1 MIAKLY
7 DESVSQVLRI
17 KNFYF
22 NTSLTDV
29 CYDLHKEN
37 AMTKI
42 LLLEDDYL
50 LSETLKS
57 LLSNEGFEV
66 VHASDGEEALTY
78 SYENS
83 FDLYLFDIN
92 VPLLNGL
99 DVLKLLRDSGDT
111 TPAFFI
117 SAYKD
122 IQTITK
128 AFDTA
133 CDDYIKKPFDFDELL
148 VRIKAHILKKNPLV
162 FYANIT
168 YDLLNKCILKNGKEV
183 DLGFV
188 EKEIFDLL
196 MRNLSKTILKE
207 SFFDVMEK
215 PSDVALRVHMTKLKQ
230 RFSLHVTNIKGI
242 GYRLEKV

>member
-1 MIAKLY
+1 M
-7 DESVSQVLRI
+7 S
-17 KNFYF
+17 
-22 NTSLTDV
+22 
-29 CYDLHKEN
+29 
-37 AMTKI
+37 KI

-57 LLSNEGFEV
+57 LLMGEGFEV

-99 DVLKLLRDSGDT
+99 DLLKLLRESGDL

-128 AFDTA
+128 AFDSA
-133 CDDYIKKPFDFDELL
+133 CDDYIKKPFEFDELL
-148 VRIKAHILKKNPLV
+148 VRIKAHILKKNPLLA
-162 FYANIT
+162 YGSIT
-168 YDLLNKCILKNGKEV
+168 YDLLNKRIFQQDKEV
-183 DLGFV
+183 DLGSV
-188 EKEIFDLL
+188 EKEIFDLFL
-196 MRNLSKTILKE
+196 RNLNQTVLKE
-207 SFFDVMEK
+207 QFFDVMEK
-215 PSDVALRVHMTKLKQ
+215 PSDSALRVHVTKLKQ
-230 RFSLHVTNIKGI
+230 RFSLQIINIKGI
-242 GYRLEKV
+242 GYRLEKI

>member
-1 MIAKLY
+1 M
-7 DESVSQVLRI
+7 S
-17 KNFYF
+17 
-22 NTSLTDV
+22 
-29 CYDLHKEN
+29 
-37 AMTKI
+37 KI

-57 LLSNEGFEV
+57 LLMGEGYEV
-66 VHASDGEEALTY
+66 VHADDGEEALSY

-99 DVLKLLRDSGDT
+99 DLLKLLRESGDT

-128 AFDTA
+128 AFDSA
-133 CDDYIKKPFDFDELL
+133 CDDYIKKPFEFDELL
-148 VRIKAHILKKNPLV
+148 VRIKAHILKKNPVLL
-162 FYANIT
+162 YGSIA
-168 YDLLNKCILKNGKEV
+168 YDLLNKRIFQKEKEV

-196 MRNLSKTILKE
+196 MRNMGKTIFKE
-207 SFFDVMEK
+207 HFFDVMEK
-215 PSDVALRVHMTKLKQ
+215 PSDVALRVHITKLKQ
-230 RFSLHVTNIKGI
+230 RFSLQVINVKGI
-242 GYRLEKV
+242 GYRLEKI

>member
-1 MIAKLY
+1 M
-7 DESVSQVLRI
+7 S
-17 KNFYF
+17 
-22 NTSLTDV
+22 
-29 CYDLHKEN
+29 
-37 AMTKI
+37 KI

-50 LSETLKS
+50 LSETLKG
-57 LLSNEGFEV
+57 LLMGEGYEV
-66 VHASDGEEALTY
+66 VHADDGEEALSY

-99 DVLKLLRDSGDT
+99 DLLKLLRESGDT

-128 AFDTA
+128 AFDSA
-133 CDDYIKKPFDFDELL
+133 CDDYIKKPFEFDELL
-148 VRIKAHILKKNPLV
+148 VRIKAHILKKNPVLS
-162 FYANIT
+162 YGSIA
-168 YDLLNKCILKNGKEV
+168 YDLLSKRIFHKEKEV

-196 MRNLSKTILKE
+196 MRNMGQTIFKE
-207 SFFDVMEK
+207 HFFDVMEK
-215 PSDVALRVHMTKLKQ
+215 PSDVALRVHITKLKQ
-230 RFSLHVTNIKGI
+230 RFSLQVINVKGI
-242 GYRLEKV
+242 GYRLEKI

>member
-1 MIAKLY
+1 M
-7 DESVSQVLRI
+7 S
-17 KNFYF
+17 
-22 NTSLTDV
+22 
-29 CYDLHKEN
+29 
-37 AMTKI
+37 KI

-57 LLSNEGFEV
+57 LLMGEGFEV

-99 DVLKLLRDSGDT
+99 DLLKLLRESGDT

-128 AFDTA
+128 AFDSA
-133 CDDYIKKPFDFDELL
+133 CDDYIKKPFEFDELL
-148 VRIKAHILKKNPLV
+148 VRIKAHILKKNPLLA
-162 FYANIT
+162 YGSIT
-168 YDLLNKCILKNGKEV
+168 YDLLNKRIFQQDKEV
-183 DLGFV
+183 DLGSV

-196 MRNLSKTILKE
+196 LRNLNQTVLKE
-207 SFFDVMEK
+207 QFFDVMEK
-215 PSDVALRVHMTKLKQ
+215 PSDSALRVHITKLKQ
-230 RFSLHVTNIKGI
+230 RFSLQIINIKGI
-242 GYRLEKV
+242 GYRLEKI

>member
-1 MIAKLY
+1 M
-7 DESVSQVLRI
+7 S
-17 KNFYF
+17 
-22 NTSLTDV
+22 
-29 CYDLHKEN
+29 
-37 AMTKI
+37 KI

-57 LLSNEGFEV
+57 LLMGEGFEV

-99 DVLKLLRDSGDT
+99 DLLKLLRESGDL

-128 AFDTA
+128 AFDSA
-133 CDDYIKKPFDFDELL
+133 CDDYIKKPFEFDELL
-148 VRIKAHILKKNPLV
+148 VRIKAHILKKNPLLA
-162 FYANIT
+162 YGSIT
-168 YDLLNKCILKNGKEV
+168 YDLLNKRIFQQDKEV
-183 DLGFV
+183 DLGSV
-188 EKEIFDLL
+188 EKEIFDLFL
-196 MRNLSKTILKE
+196 RNLNQTVLKE
-207 SFFDVMEK
+207 QFFDVMEK
-215 PSDVALRVHMTKLKQ
+215 PSDSALRVHITKLKQ
-230 RFSLHVTNIKGI
+230 RFSLQIINIKGI
-242 GYRLEKV
+242 GYRLEKI

>member
-1 MIAKLY
+1 M
-7 DESVSQVLRI
+7 S
-17 KNFYF
+17 
-22 NTSLTDV
+22 
-29 CYDLHKEN
+29 
-37 AMTKI
+37 KI

-57 LLSNEGFEV
+57 LLMGEGYEV
-66 VHASDGEEALTY
+66 VHADDGEEALSY
-78 SYENS
+78 SYETS

-99 DVLKLLRDSGDT
+99 DLLKLLRESGDT

-128 AFDTA
+128 AFDSA
-133 CDDYIKKPFDFDELL
+133 CDDYIKKPFEFDELL
-148 VRIKAHILKKNPLV
+148 VRIKAHMLKKNPVLS
-162 FYANIT
+162 YGSIA
-168 YDLLNKCILKNGKEV
+168 YDLLNKRIFQKEKEV

-196 MRNLSKTILKE
+196 MRNMGQTIFKE
-207 SFFDVMEK
+207 HFFDVMEK
-215 PSDVALRVHMTKLKQ
+215 PSDVALRVHITKLKQ
-230 RFSLHVTNIKGI
+230 RFSLQVINIKGI
-242 GYRLEKV
+242 GYRLEKI